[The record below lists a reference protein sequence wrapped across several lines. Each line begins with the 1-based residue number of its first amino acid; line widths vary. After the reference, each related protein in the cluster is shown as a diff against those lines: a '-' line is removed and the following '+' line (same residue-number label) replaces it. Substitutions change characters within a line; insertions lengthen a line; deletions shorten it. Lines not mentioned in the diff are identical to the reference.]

1 MTFQADYPDLTGLT
15 VGQQIDELFN
25 KFISLSRQ
33 VEYAVNHID
42 SKNLTFTFNKRLE
55 DEAGNVSELMQTTE
69 GLSLSIENKVDKTAA
84 YYNFTNENFNIYN
97 GGIKIFNGTPTN
109 PGDAVF
115 YADKN
120 GILNLRE
127 IIFRDQEGTGQ
138 GYVSSSGAFFSGLR
152 IGDYVENLYDDPMSA
167 SMIYAVFDYAQ
178 DSKKKHL
185 VMKDGRYPEG
195 GHAGDRSAY
204 AGFEF
209 YSSYQRT
216 ISSSTGIPSNTEK
229 KKHSGITL
237 TGDVV
242 ISNFNDNYY
251 RYPVIGDAN
260 YKYRL
265 YFEDTG
271 TLVVARYNAKT
282 NELIK
287 ACKYAASSIT

>member
-15 VGQQIDELFN
+15 VGQQMDELFN

-33 VEYAVNHID
+33 VEYAINHID

-55 DEAGNVSELMQTTE
+55 DEAGNVSELMQTTQ

-84 YYNFTNENFNIYN
+84 YYGFDSTNLNIYS
-97 GGIKIFNGTPTN
+97 GGIKIFNGTPSN

-115 YADKN
+115 YADED
-120 GILNLRE
+120 GNLRLRSVLLE
-127 IIFRDQEGTGQ
+127 DLEGNIQASVNANGLHTESINFDGVMDDKIYARIASYDHFILGGGAYGLSFTGQ
-138 GYVSSSGAFFSGLR
+138 NPSQDHGL
-152 IGDYVENLYDDPMSA
+152 
-167 SMIYAVFDYAQ
+167 
-178 DSKKKHL
+178 
-185 VMKDGRYPEG
+185 
-195 GHAGDRSAY
+195 
-204 AGFEF
+204 EF
-209 YSSYQRT
+209 YSGYNRT
-216 ISSSTGIPSNTEK
+216 ISSSTGIPSDTEK

-251 RYPVIGDAN
+251 RYPVVADAN

-271 TLVVARYNAKT
+271 ALVVARYNSKT

-287 ACKYAASSIT
+287 TCKYAASSIT